1 MFEQDYAR
9 TRDFLK
15 SKMPDYL
22 KRRGINAASKFIC
35 LNPSHQERMP
45 TMSYNP
51 ADYTVRCFECG
62 ASYDIFELIGIDNH
76 LPDYP
81 SQFKKAHEIFIGE
94 VPYQLMDYV
103 RHLQGNSH
111 QDSAALASQ
120 SFDDGPVFEIES
132 SDFRQGVDPQM
143 YAQPQMQAVRQP
155 PFSAPN
161 SYSPSDGVSV
171 QSTLNLP
178 GGGLSFKA
186 KPAQPARSYSPYQ
199 NAANTPRSF
208 QPQGIFGR
216 PREEPK
222 PAYSFGDYIKKCAA
236 DAGKTDYFRLRGI
249 SDEVVS
255 RFNLGY
261 DDHYIAGTDQLGAQ
275 VLWRAVIIPSSD
287 SSYTVR
293 NTSPRDAD
301 RYRKQGAFEIFNRQ
315 ALEGSGDIF
324 VTEGE
329 FDALSLETLGFTAIS
344 LGGYGNVHALLEIL
358 RQGGPSCDRTFYIC
372 LDNDKSGQEA
382 ARDLAMGL
390 YRLQIP
396 YKRVDIAFPYKDA
409 NEALVKN
416 RAELERRLKSLDQL
430 LSYNLVPLPQKQEG
444 HELIASSEDLSRLR
458 VSNALYT
465 ISARPHTARMLVA
478 DIISERQ
485 SNLVYAGTL
494 SQWDYMSALV
504 RRPADPEGAVQGQ
517 DTLWMSARL
526 LEVRSGDPASDIEQ
540 GIIACRVQG
549 EDPFVTVADLTSCQP
564 GECLQALARLGRLCK
579 LCRIPIIAL
588 CSQDCGECAESQ
600 AVQNI
605 SVTLSEKGDYS
616 CRTIDPNGR
625 PLSFSMYSS
634 RPTAN
639 P

>member
-22 KRRGINAASKFIC
+22 KRRGISAGQKFIC

-51 ADYTVRCFECG
+51 SDFTVRCYECG
-62 ASYDIFELIGIDNH
+62 ASYDIFELIGIDSR

-81 SQFKKAHEIFIGE
+81 SQFKKAHEMFIGE

-103 RHLQGNSH
+103 CRLQDNNH

-120 SFDDGPVFEIES
+120 SFEEGPVFEIES
-132 SDFRQGVDPQM
+132 SDFRQGPDSSQM
-143 YAQPQMQAVRQP
+143 YAQPQMQAVRQSQ
-155 PFSAPN
+155 FSAPN
-161 SYSPSDGVSV
+161 SYSPADGAPRGM
-171 QSTLNLP
+171 NLP

-186 KPAQPARSYSPYQ
+186 KSAQPSRPYAPYQ
-199 NAANTPRSF
+199 GAANTPRSF

-222 PAYSFGDYIKKCAA
+222 PSYSFGDYIRKCAG

-275 VLWRAVIIPSSD
+275 ILWRAAIIPSSD

-293 NTSPRDAD
+293 NTSPRDSD
-301 RYRKQGAFEIFNRQ
+301 RYRKQGAFEIFNRS
-315 ALEGSGDIF
+315 ALDGSGDIF
-324 VTEGE
+324 ITEGE
-329 FDALSLETLGFTAIS
+329 FDALSLETLGVTAIS
-344 LGGYGNVHALLEIL
+344 LGGTGNVRALLDLI
-358 RQGGPSCDRTFYIC
+358 RDAGPSSERTLYIC
-372 LDNDKSGQEA
+372 LDSDKAGQEA

-409 NEALVKN
+409 NEALVKD
-416 RAELERRLKSLDQL
+416 RAELERRLKSLDSL

-465 ISARPHTARMLVA
+465 ICARPHTARMLVA

-504 RRPADPEGAVQGQ
+504 RRPQEPDGAVQAQ

-526 LEVRSGDPASDIEQ
+526 LEVTSGDPAGDIEK

-549 EDPFVTVADLTSCQP
+549 EDPFVTVADLTSCQG
-564 GECLQALARLGRLCK
+564 GECLRALARLGRLCK
-579 LCRIPIIAL
+579 LCRVPIIAL
-588 CSQDCGECAESQ
+588 CSQDAGECAESQ

-605 SVTLSEKGDYS
+605 SVTLSDKGDYS

-625 PLSFSMYSS
+625 PLSFSMYPS
-634 RPTAN
+634 RPA
-639 P
+639 PKP

>member
-15 SKMPDYL
+15 SKMPEYL
-22 KRRGINAASKFIC
+22 KRRGINAAAKFLC
-35 LNPSHQERMP
+35 LNPAHQERLP
-45 TMSYNP
+45 TMTYNP
-51 ADYTVRCFECG
+51 ADCTVRCYECG
-62 ASYDIFELIGIDNH
+62 ASYDIFQLIGIDNRI
-76 LPDYP
+76 PDYP
-81 SQFKKAHEIFIGE
+81 SQFKKAHEMFIGE

-103 RHLQGNSH
+103 RRLQDGGH

-120 SFDDGPVFEIES
+120 NFDDGPVFEIES
-132 SDFRQGVDPQM
+132 SDYRADSGQI
-143 YAQPQMQAVRQP
+143 YAQTQVQPVRSQ

-161 SYSPSDGVSV
+161 SYSPSDVAP
-171 QSTLNLP
+171 QSTMNLP

-186 KPAQPARSYSPYQ
+186 KTPQPARSYPPYQ

-216 PREEPK
+216 PREEP
-222 PAYSFGDYIKKCAA
+222 AYSFADYIKKCAA

-275 VLWRAVIIPSSD
+275 ILWRAVIIPTSD

-301 RYRKQGAFEIFNRQ
+301 RYRKQGPFEIFNRA
-315 ALEGSGDIF
+315 ALEKGGDVF

-329 FDALSLETLGFTAIS
+329 FDALSLETLGFSAIS
-344 LGGYGNVHALLEIL
+344 IGGSGNVRNLLEFL
-358 RQGGPSCDRTFYIC
+358 RQTGPSSERTFYIC
-372 LDNDKSGQEA
+372 LDNDKQGQEA

-390 YRLQIP
+390 YRLQMP
-396 YKRVDIAFPYKDA
+396 YKRVDLSFPYKDA
-409 NEALVKN
+409 NEALTKD
-416 RAELERRLKSLDQL
+416 RAELERRLKSLDKL
-430 LSYNLVPLPQKQEG
+430 LSYNLVPLPQRQDG

-504 RRPADPEGAVQGQ
+504 RRPADPEGAAQGQ

-526 LEVRSGDPASDIEQ
+526 LEVTSSDPASDIEQ

-549 EDPFVTVADLTSCQP
+549 EDPFVTIADLTSCPQ
-564 GECLQALARLGRLCK
+564 GECLKALARLGRLCK
-579 LCRIPIIAL
+579 MCGIPIIAL
-588 CSQDCGECAESQ
+588 CSQDAGECAESQ

-625 PLSFSMYSS
+625 PLSFSMYPS
-634 RPTAN
+634 RPMAQ